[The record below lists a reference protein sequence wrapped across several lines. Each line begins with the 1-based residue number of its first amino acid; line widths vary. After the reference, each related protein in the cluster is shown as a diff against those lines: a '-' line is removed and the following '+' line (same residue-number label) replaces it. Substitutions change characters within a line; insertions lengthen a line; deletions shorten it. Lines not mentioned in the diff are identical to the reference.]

1 MNPPV
6 MPPFFAELIGTAIL
20 ILLGDGV
27 VANVILKNTK
37 GSNSGWIVITMGWA
51 MAVFVGVV
59 IAASASGAHL
69 NPAVTLALAAA
80 GKFDWDKVP
89 LYLLA
94 QLLGACLGAFIVWMQ
109 YKSHFDIT
117 EDKNAKLAVFCTGP
131 QIRSPVSNI
140 ISEIIGTFVLVFAVL
155 HISSPKGGLG
165 SLDALPVALVV
176 LVIGLSLGGTTGY
189 AINPARDFGPRL
201 VHAFLPI
208 PGKRDSDWAYAWIP
222 IVSPIIGGFI
232 AVVVYHLVYAN
243 SGPVHVL

>member
-1 MNPPV
+1 MNPPT
-6 MPPFFAELIGTAIL
+6 MSPFFGEFIGTAIL

-51 MAVFVGVV
+51 MAVFVGVFV
-59 IAASASGAHL
+59 ASGASGAHL
-69 NPAVTLALAAA
+69 NPAVTLALAAS
-80 GKFDWDKVP
+80 GKFAWNKVC
-89 LYLLA
+89 LYIVA
-94 QLLGACLGAFIVWMQ
+94 QMLGACLGAFLVWLQ

-117 EDKNAKLAVFCTGP
+117 ENKDLKLAVYCTGP
-131 QIRSPVSNI
+131 QIRSPLSNI
-140 ISEIIGTFVLVFAVL
+140 ISEVLGTFVLVFAVL

-201 VHAFLPI
+201 MHALLPM
-208 PGKRDSDWAYAWIP
+208 PNKRDSDWGYAWIP
-222 IVSPIIGGFI
+222 VASPIIGGLL
-232 AVVVYHLVYAN
+232 AVLIYHFVY
-243 SGPVHVL
+243 SSPGPNPAL